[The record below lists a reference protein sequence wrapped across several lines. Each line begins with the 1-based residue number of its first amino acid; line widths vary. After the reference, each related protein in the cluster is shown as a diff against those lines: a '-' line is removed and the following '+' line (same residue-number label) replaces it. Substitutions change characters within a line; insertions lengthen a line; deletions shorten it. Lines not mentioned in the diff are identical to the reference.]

1 MNRRTPLK
9 FDISVSA
16 DKKRRSKNRSSSGAF
31 ENSSHVCEAP
41 GCELTG
47 KYRAPKSPKNVEEFH
62 WFCLRHVKDY
72 NHKWNFFEDHSAE
85 ELDKQFRADRVWERE
100 TSPFID
106 RTDKNDIHQPE
117 GRAWARLGLDDPY
130 DMLSSA
136 PNPDPS
142 QTRLPEKRLPPSE
155 RKALGIL
162 GAPDTITKSELRKI
176 YKELVKDLHPD
187 RNSGSRADEERLTE
201 VVWAWDQLKA
211 SRSFKS

>member
-16 DKKRRSKNRSSSGAF
+16 DKKRRSKNRGSSGAF

-85 ELDKQFRADRVWERE
+85 ELEKQFRADRVWERE